1 MHAAST
7 RHTRAETNP
16 HGTLPRRSENGPLQT
31 PLLPLSPHLQVQL
44 LLLGKLFPR
53 STGFPPSPKGTGGR
67 GSGRGVPGVAQLCA
81 AARRPPAPAAPDS
94 PPNHVVGLHI
104 LGPGE
109 LAEDHFVPFHHNLL
123 LLNVVLSQDAE
134 HVRHLRPPRC
144 RPPRAP
150 PPPRPPPS
158 SPVASTPASAAAAA
172 AASQLQPHWQ
182 RSAPTTA
189 AEEIATQ
196 AAEDPAL
203 ASKAPPRA
211 ARGERLISRRQGPQR
226 RRPPPGGAAPA
237 RETPLPD
244 SHSARSRIPYRNSE
258 RGDAVPTYGAR
269 TGSIARRTYREHC
282 PAHARGARNSS
293 SPPRPARRV
302 RGRRQVRA
310 HLRGGSGTSIP
321 RARTGCST
329 THLECGQWFSG
340 LFFSQ
345 DGVWREICRTGITFP
360 TRSDPPSK
368 WPVGL
373 SD

>member
-269 TGSIARRTYREHC
+269 TGSIARRTRAGHVTHLRP
-282 PAHARGARNSS
+282 PAPRGAYAAGDRCARTCAEGPELPSLERALGA
-293 SPPRPARRV
+293 PRPTWSVASGSRVSSLARMEFGERFAEP
-302 RGRRQVRA
+302 GLPSQ
-310 HLRGGSGTSIP
+310 LD
-321 RARTGCST
+321 RTR
-329 THLECGQWFSG
+329 LANG
-340 LFFSQ
+340 L
-345 DGVWREICRTGITFP
+345 
-360 TRSDPPSK
+360 
-368 WPVGL
+368 
-373 SD
+373 